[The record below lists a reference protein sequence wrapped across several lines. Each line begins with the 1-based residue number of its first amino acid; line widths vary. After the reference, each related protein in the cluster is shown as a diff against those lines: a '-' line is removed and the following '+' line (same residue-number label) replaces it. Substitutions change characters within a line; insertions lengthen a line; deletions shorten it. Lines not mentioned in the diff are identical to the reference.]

1 MSIKNYNESILI
13 TDTTKQEV
21 VYVSPLSF
29 NDDIVG
35 YYPLSFQDIRILK
48 EIKKIINNGH
58 SANVCISYQ
67 NLKGIN
73 D

>member
-1 MSIKNYNESILI
+1 MSIKNYNESLLI

-21 VYVSPLSF
+21 VYVSPLNY

-58 SANVCISYQ
+58 SVNVCISYQ
-67 NLKGIN
+67 NYSGIN
-73 D
+73 E

>member
-1 MSIKNYNESILI
+1 MSIKDYNKSILI

-21 VYVSPLSF
+21 IYVSPVNY

-48 EIKKIINNGH
+48 EIKNIINNGH

-67 NLKGIN
+67 NFNGIN
-73 D
+73 E